1 LLVWSGLPAVFE
13 HFKTLDFFAP
23 AQLVGYAAMLCTC
36 IAFCQSK
43 DKNLRAWMAT
53 QNTVYALHFYLLGN
67 LPAMTGCSINAARN
81 ILALHTK
88 SWWAVGAMIGA
99 SFAAGFLFTG
109 HSWFLLPLLASALA
123 TFAVFRLSG
132 VALRLVLIMCSVLW
146 FINNYWAGSIGGII
160 IEIIA
165 AVLNTYTLCRLLAA
179 KAANPCSI

>member
-1 LLVWSGLPAVFE
+1 MFE
-13 HFKTLDFFAP
+13 HFKTIDFFAP
-23 AQLVGYAAMLCTC
+23 AQWVGYAAMLCTC

-43 DKNLRAWMAT
+43 DQNLRGWMAT

-67 LPAMTGCSINAARN
+67 LPAMTGCSINATRN
-81 ILALHTK
+81 VLALYTQ

-99 SFAAGFLFTG
+99 SFAASFLFIG
-109 HSWFLLPLLASALA
+109 QSWFLLPLIASALA

-132 VALRLVLIMCSVLW
+132 VALRLVLIICSVLW

-179 KAANPCSI
+179 KSAKPCPV